1 MKYFCA
7 LLGALLAFARPAT
20 AAPIALPPATLSDHS
35 GAKILRQL
43 DGRNSL
49 VGVQLVVRAG
59 LDRQGATQSG
69 LAALTAAC
77 IVRTAQDALLAR
89 GGSLSYTVDG
99 NDIRFYLEGVKER
112 FAGELLPVFE
122 ASLAHPK
129 IDSASVN
136 AARDDLDRKIHD
148 NQKIPLTVG
157 LEMLS
162 AALITDSNAGMPQY
176 GLPATLAGF
185 TAADVAAFFAR
196 NYRRG
201 GAIVSAD
208 GGLDAVP
215 APALNAL
222 IDTLADGSS
231 SAVPAH
237 IARLQ
242 GSQHRLIAHRD
253 IAVPWL
259 VAQFPAPPV
268 TSKDFGAMLVLTSFL
283 ERTAAE
289 VAENPSITTKGF
301 AERAVGTFYNFDERP
316 ANLVLY
322 INGGFG
328 DPTRPFNT
336 AMAVIQIFARSKLA
350 GNIGQ
355 MKTIAAG
362 SFVDGIS
369 SLEDRAWLAAV
380 FASQSS
386 STDYVTAGLDAI
398 GRVTPADLQRVAR
411 TYLEN
416 PNVAIILPRDVQSP
430 T

>member
-1 MKYFCA
+1 MRLVLA
-7 LLGALLAFARPAT
+7 LLLAFCAFLQPAI
-20 AAPIALPPATLSDHS
+20 AAPIVSAPATLSEHS

-43 DGRNSL
+43 DSRNAL

-59 LDRQGATQSG
+59 LDRQGAAQSG

-77 IVRTAQDALLAR
+77 IARTAQDALLAR

-112 FAGELLPVFE
+112 FAADLLPLFE
-122 ASLAHPK
+122 AALAHPK
-129 IDSASVN
+129 MDAASVV
-136 AARDDLDRKIHD
+136 AARDELYRKIRD
-148 NQKIPLTVG
+148 NQKIALTVG

-176 GLPATLAGF
+176 GIPATLAGF
-185 TAADVAAFFAR
+185 TPADVAAFYAR

-201 GAIVSAD
+201 GAVLSAD

-215 APALNAL
+215 PPALNQL
-222 IDTLADGSS
+222 IDSLAEGAS

-242 GSQHRLIAHRD
+242 GTQHRLIAHRD

-259 VAQFPAPPV
+259 VAQFPAPAV
-268 TSKDFGAMLVLTSFL
+268 GSKDFGAMLVLTSFL

-301 AERAVGTFYNFDERP
+301 AERAVGTFYNFDEHP
-316 ANLVLY
+316 SNLVLY

-350 GNIGQ
+350 GNIAQ

-362 SFVDGIS
+362 SFVDNIS

-380 FASQSS
+380 FASG
-386 STDYVTAGLDAI
+386 STSPDYIAAGLDAI
-398 GRVTPADLQRVAR
+398 GRVTPGDLQRVAR